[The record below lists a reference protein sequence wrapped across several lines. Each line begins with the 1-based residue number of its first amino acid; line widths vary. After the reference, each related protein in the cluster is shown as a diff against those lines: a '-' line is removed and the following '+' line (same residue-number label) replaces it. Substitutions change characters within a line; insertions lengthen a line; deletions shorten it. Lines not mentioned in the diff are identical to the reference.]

1 LIESPYDQVMS
12 ERAIDDGW
20 TPIEGVGEPDEQHV
34 MSDLD
39 LVPDLTHPIRGAIV
53 RRLRQPKSVAQLAD
67 ELDSPITRL
76 YHHINRLEEVGLIR
90 VVATRRVAAVTER
103 RYQVSALSFTFSD
116 DAFEGLDR
124 RELSSAFA
132 SLFDVAKIGLQR
144 EIEHGLLEHRDADN
158 PTFAL
163 TYTDLRLLPDQRSGL
178 LDELQQVFDRYVEIS
193 KQNLEHPD
201 AERLALFFSAY
212 PEH

>member
-1 LIESPYDQVMS
+1 MS
-12 ERAIDDGW
+12 EHADDGW
-20 TPIEGVGEPDEQHV
+20 MPVQGVGEPDEQHE
-34 MSDLD
+34 MHDLD

-53 RRLRQPKSVAQLAD
+53 RRLRQPKTVAELAD

-76 YHHINRLEEVGLIR
+76 YHHINRLDDVGLIR

-103 RYQVSALSFTFSD
+103 RYQVSALSFTFAD

-124 RELSSAFA
+124 RELAAAFG

-144 EIEHGLLEHRDADN
+144 EIEHGLLEQRDPDN
-158 PTFAL
+158 TTFAL
-163 TYTDLRLLPDQRSGL
+163 TFSDLRLLPDQRHRL
-178 LDELQQVFDRYVEIS
+178 LDELQQVFDRHVEAS
-193 KQNLEHPD
+193 HDNADDPN